1 MKIQKQKKRDLLDG
15 SYDFEFSI
23 DSLINNLQLAKEL
36 YGDKYSHLYFEK
48 DYGNDYTYY
57 QLLGEREETD
67 EEAKIRV
74 ENANKRKEAQDKQDA
89 ALYERLKA
97 KFEPKQ
103 S

>member
-1 MKIQKQKKRDLLDG
+1 MKIQKQKRQDLIDG
-15 SYDFEFSI
+15 GYDFEFSI
-23 DSLINNLQLAKEL
+23 DSLINNLQLLKEI
-36 YGDKYSHLYFEK
+36 YGSKYSRLYFKK
-48 DYGNDYTYY
+48 DCGYDYTYY
-57 QLLGEREETD
+57 QLIGEREETD